1 MTLQHFTIADLQRA
15 LHDGELSAREIA
27 RQTLD
32 DIARVN
38 PQINAWTEVTAQR
51 MLAEADSI
59 DALRRE
65 KRPLPPLAG
74 IPYAVKNL
82 FDVAGHTTLAGAEL
96 LSDRPPAA
104 SDSWI
109 ARQTLDDIA
118 RVNPQ
123 INAWTEV
130 TAQRMLAEADS
141 IDALRREKRPLPPL
155 AGIPYAVKNLFDVAG
170 HTTLAGAELLS
181 DRPPAASDSWAVRQ
195 LHSAGALLSGM
206 LNMDA
211 YAYGFTTE
219 NSHYGATRNP
229 HDLSRIAGGSSG
241 GSAAAVAAGL
251 VHFSLGSDTNGS
263 IRVPASLCGIFG
275 LKPTFGRL
283 SRSGSHPF
291 VASLD
296 HIGPF
301 ARRVADL
308 AAVYDALQGRDPADD
323 FQADKA
329 SERTG
334 NMLERGLEG
343 LRCARLGGYFT
354 TWCDDDARAAVERVA
369 HALSADS
376 ELQFADAALA
386 RSAAFI
392 ISASEGGNQYL
403 TDLRHSPERFEPH
416 SRERLLAG
424 AMIPSAWYLQAQRFR
439 RHARQAMKSLFSQ
452 ADVLIAPAT
461 PCSATPIG
469 AEEMVINGQPL
480 PVRASMGMLTQPI
493 SFLGLPVVT
502 VPLRTASGKPIGLQ
516 LIAAPFN
523 EQACL
528 RAARALEA
536 MGITDARVAESA
548 A

>member
-1 MTLQHFTIADLQRA
+1 MKLPEMTIHEIQRA
-15 LHDGELSAREIA
+15 LAAGELSAKEIA
-27 RQTLD
+27 RHTLEN
-32 DIARVN
+32 IARVN
-38 PQINAWTEVTAQR
+38 PQINAWTHVSEKR
-51 MLAEADSI
+51 MLAEAENI
-59 DALRRE
+59 DTLRRE
-65 KRPLPPLAG
+65 KKPLPALAG
-74 IPYAVKNL
+74 VPYAVKNL
-82 FDVAGHTTLAGAEL
+82 FDVAGHTTLAGAQL
-96 LSDRPPAA
+96 LSDRPAA
-104 SDSWI
+104 
-109 ARQTLDDIA
+109 
-118 RVNPQ
+118 
-123 INAWTEV
+123 
-130 TAQRMLAEADS
+130 
-141 IDALRREKRPLPPL
+141 
-155 AGIPYAVKNLFDVAG
+155 
-170 HTTLAGAELLS
+170 
-181 DRPPAASDSWAVRQ
+181 AADSWAVRQ

-251 VHFSLGSDTNGS
+251 VNFSLGSDTNGS

-301 ARRVADL
+301 ARCISDL
-308 AAVYDALQGRDPADD
+308 SAVYDALQGRDPGDG

-329 SERTG
+329 SERTA
-334 NMLERGLEG
+334 NLLSRGLEG
-343 LRCARLGGYFT
+343 LRCATLGGYFT
-354 TWCDDDARAAVERVA
+354 TWCDNDARAAVARVA
-369 HALSADS
+369 GAL
-376 ELQFADAALA
+376 AAHEAVIFPEAELA

-392 ISASEGGNQYL
+392 LSAAEGGNQYL
-403 TDLRHSPERFEPH
+403 PALRSQPERFEPN

-439 RHARQAMKSLFSQ
+439 RHAQQAFKALFAH

-461 PCSATPIG
+461 PCSATLIG
-469 AEEMVINGQPL
+469 AQTMEINGQPL
-480 PVRASMGMLTQPI
+480 PIRASMGMLTQPI

-502 VPLRTASGKPIGLQ
+502 VPLRTANGQPIGLQ

-528 RAARALEA
+528 RAARALEE
-536 MGITDARVAESA
+536 MGITDARPVEIA

>member
-1 MTLQHFTIADLQRA
+1 MKLPEMTIHDIQRA
-15 LHDGELSAREIA
+15 LASGELSAKEIA
-27 RQTLD
+27 RHTLEN
-32 DIARVN
+32 IARVN
-38 PQINAWTEVTAQR
+38 PQINAWTHISEKR
-51 MLAEADSI
+51 MLAEAENI
-59 DALRRE
+59 DTLRRE
-65 KRPLPPLAG
+65 KKPLPALAG
-74 IPYAVKNL
+74 VPYAVKNL
-82 FDVAGHTTLAGAEL
+82 FDVAGHTTLAGAQL
-96 LSDRPPAA
+96 LSDRPAA
-104 SDSWI
+104 
-109 ARQTLDDIA
+109 
-118 RVNPQ
+118 
-123 INAWTEV
+123 
-130 TAQRMLAEADS
+130 
-141 IDALRREKRPLPPL
+141 
-155 AGIPYAVKNLFDVAG
+155 VA
-170 HTTLAGAELLS
+170 
-181 DRPPAASDSWAVRQ
+181 DSWAVRQ

-301 ARRVADL
+301 ARCVSDL
-308 AAVYDALQGRDPADD
+308 SAVYDALQGRDPGDG

-329 SERTG
+329 SERTA
-334 NMLERGLEG
+334 NLLSRGLEG
-343 LRCARLGGYFT
+343 LRCATLGGYFT
-354 TWCDDDARAAVERVA
+354 TWCDNDARAAVARVA
-369 HALSADS
+369 GSLAAHE
-376 ELQFADAALA
+376 ELIFPEAELA

-392 ISASEGGNQYL
+392 ISAAEGGNQYL
-403 TDLRHSPERFEPH
+403 PALRSQAERFEPN

-439 RHARQAMKSLFSQ
+439 RHAQQAFKALFAH

-461 PCSATPIG
+461 PCSATLIG
-469 AEEMVINGQPL
+469 AQNMEINGQPL
-480 PVRASMGMLTQPI
+480 PIRASMGMLTQPI
-493 SFLGLPVVT
+493 SFLGLPVTT
-502 VPLRTASGKPIGLQ
+502 VPLRTAQGAPIGLQ

-528 RAARALEA
+528 RVARVLEES
-536 MGITDARVAESA
+536 GIADARPAEVAA
-548 A
+548 

>member
-1 MTLQHFTIADLQRA
+1 MKLHELTIHDIQRA
-15 LHDGELSAREIA
+15 LASGDLSAREIA
-27 RQTLD
+27 RHTLES
-32 DIARVN
+32 IARVN
-38 PQINAWTEVTAQR
+38 PRINAWTHVSEKR
-51 MLAEADSI
+51 MFAEAENI
-59 DALRRE
+59 DTLRRE
-65 KRPLPPLAG
+65 KKPLPALAG

-82 FDVAGHTTLAGAEL
+82 FDVAGHTTLAGARL
-96 LSDRPPAA
+96 FSDRSPA
-104 SDSWI
+104 
-109 ARQTLDDIA
+109 
-118 RVNPQ
+118 
-123 INAWTEV
+123 
-130 TAQRMLAEADS
+130 
-141 IDALRREKRPLPPL
+141 
-155 AGIPYAVKNLFDVAG
+155 VA
-170 HTTLAGAELLS
+170 
-181 DRPPAASDSWAVRQ
+181 DSWAVRQ

-219 NSHYGATRNP
+219 NSHYGATHNP
-229 HDLSRIAGGSSG
+229 HDLAKIAGGSSG

-251 VHFSLGSDTNGS
+251 VHFTLGSDTNGS

-301 ARRVADL
+301 ARCVGDL
-308 AAVYDALQGRDPADD
+308 SAVYDALQGRDPADG

-329 SERTG
+329 SERTA
-334 NMLERGLEG
+334 NLLTRGMEG
-343 LRCARLGGYFT
+343 LRCATLGGYFS
-354 TWCDDDARAAVERVA
+354 TWCDNDARAAVARVA
-369 HALSADS
+369 QALAAHD
-376 ELQFADAALA
+376 ELNFPEAELA

-403 TDLRHSPERFEPH
+403 PELRRQPERFEPN

-424 AMIPSAWYLQAQRFR
+424 AMIPSAWYIQAQRFR
-439 RHARQAMKSLFSQ
+439 RHAQQAFKTLFTH

-461 PCSATPIG
+461 PCCATPIG
-469 AEEMVINGQPL
+469 AQLMEINGQAL
-480 PVRASMGMLTQPI
+480 PIRASMGILTQPV

-502 VPLRTASGKPIGLQ
+502 VPLRTPNGQPIGVQ

-528 RAARALEA
+528 RVARVLEE
-536 MGITDARVAESA
+536 MGITDARPAEIA

>member
-1 MTLQHFTIADLQRA
+1 MKLPEMTIHDIQRA
-15 LHDGELSAREIA
+15 LASGELSAKEIA
-27 RQTLD
+27 RHTLEN
-32 DIARVN
+32 IARVN
-38 PQINAWTEVTAQR
+38 PQINAWTHVSEKR
-51 MLAEADSI
+51 MLAEAENI
-59 DALRRE
+59 DTLRRE
-65 KRPLPPLAG
+65 KKPLPALAG
-74 IPYAVKNL
+74 VPYAVKNL
-82 FDVAGHTTLAGAEL
+82 FDVAGHTTLAGAQL
-96 LSDRPPAA
+96 LGDRPAA
-104 SDSWI
+104 
-109 ARQTLDDIA
+109 
-118 RVNPQ
+118 
-123 INAWTEV
+123 
-130 TAQRMLAEADS
+130 
-141 IDALRREKRPLPPL
+141 
-155 AGIPYAVKNLFDVAG
+155 VA
-170 HTTLAGAELLS
+170 
-181 DRPPAASDSWAVRQ
+181 DSWAVRQ

-301 ARRVADL
+301 ARCVSDL
-308 AAVYDALQGRDPADD
+308 SAVYDALQGRDPGDG

-329 SERTG
+329 SERTA
-334 NMLERGLEG
+334 NLLSRGLEG
-343 LRCARLGGYFT
+343 LRCATLGGYFT
-354 TWCDDDARAAVERVA
+354 TWCDNDAGSLAAHE
-369 HALSADS
+369 
-376 ELQFADAALA
+376 ELIFPEAELA

-392 ISASEGGNQYL
+392 ISAAEGGNQYL
-403 TDLRHSPERFEPH
+403 PALRSQAERFEPN

-439 RHARQAMKSLFSQ
+439 RHAQQAFKALFAH

-461 PCSATPIG
+461 PCSATLIG
-469 AEEMVINGQPL
+469 AQNMEINGQPL
-480 PVRASMGMLTQPI
+480 PIRASMGMLTQPI

-502 VPLRTASGKPIGLQ
+502 VPLRTASGQPIGLQ

-528 RAARALEA
+528 RVARALEET
-536 MGITDARVAESA
+536 GVTDARPVEIA